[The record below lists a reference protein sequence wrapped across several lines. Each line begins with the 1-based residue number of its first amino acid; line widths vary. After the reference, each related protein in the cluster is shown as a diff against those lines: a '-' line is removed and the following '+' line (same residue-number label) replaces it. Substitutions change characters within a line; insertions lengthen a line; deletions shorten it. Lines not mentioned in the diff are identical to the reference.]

1 MALKELVTDLGAF
14 YKENPYQAA
23 YKTKAGPVLALKQ
36 GFNQRSIPFGD
47 DRPGGGNS
55 NQPFLQQKLPAVNS
69 SPTDT
74 FPDFLLRDPKNAIN
88 DRADDLKR
96 ITKFLVTPQ
105 GGLFITKQELL
116 SLQNPIVPGRPN
128 RATPVSGLYNPL
140 MTLAQVGASGTGLH
154 IEKQGLYPI
163 FDKYEKYEYQ
173 YKNLF
178 NFNTTNRLTVLFK
191 RKIGELSTADPTV
204 RKFQPTFGV
213 GNLTGVSADPTT
225 ILAYQGGA
233 NSFGVGRT
241 VIPFADNR
249 AFSQTTLGIQNQAL
263 QTSKEKA
270 KLVNYDYSR
279 YLGVTN
285 RAVDL
290 KYVTVSPQGANLQN
304 YLNNQINGNSNG
316 FDFDPSVYFAKATFP
331 DTNAQKTTAK
341 NVFVLKQTQL
351 IERTPIGFSNSTSL
365 TNITDFRKQVRETYT
380 QNSEKVAQDQQGIIY
395 FDYTS
400 NKVNREQRVGLG
412 NPGKRGK
419 NRQKLT
425 SYDNETVDR
434 INILPPYYSNVVAD
448 PDTLT
453 RDLVKFR
460 FEIVDNLNPQNSTF
474 LHFRA
479 FLGAINDNFKS
490 EWDMTK
496 YVGRGEK
503 FYNYTG
509 FSRDISFTFQV
520 HPQSR
525 NEMKSIYQKL
535 NLLAASLAPDYR
547 QGYMKGNLIRLT
559 IGDYIYT
566 VPGFISNL
574 TYTVPQEA
582 AWEIALNSP
591 EGGSDYGLL
600 ETPKYFE
607 VNVSFTPIH
616 DFAPQLGT
624 TAQTAFIT
632 PQKEGARNPFLSEI
646 SGSTNSY
653 TDRKQSYVVAGSELN
668 SETQANLQRFSTP
681 GLSYLN
687 VTEAPVGDTNFT
699 GGAPVPSYQ
708 PLGQVGLFAP
718 EPPNETNLTGGAP
731 VGSNPPLVF

>member
-47 DRPGGGNS
+47 DRPGGGS
-55 NQPFLQQKLPAVNS
+55 SKQPFLQQKLPAVNS

-96 ITKFLVTPQ
+96 ITKFLLTPQ
-105 GGLFITKQELL
+105 GGLFIAKQELL

-128 RATPVSGLYNPL
+128 RATPTSGLYNPL

-191 RKIGELSTADPTV
+191 RKIGEFSANDATL
-204 RKFQPTFGV
+204 RKFEPSFGV

-225 ILAYQGGA
+225 LLRYQGGA
-233 NSFGVGRT
+233 NSYGVGRT

-249 AFSQTTLGIQNQAL
+249 AFSPTTLSIQNQAL

-270 KLVNYDYSR
+270 KLVNYDYNR
-279 YLGVTN
+279 YLGVSNT
-285 RAVDL
+285 AVQL
-290 KYVTVSPQGANLQN
+290 GYASTEASRRQQQLNGQQSLVPNELF
-304 YLNNQINGNSNG
+304 LNNQISIDGNG
-316 FDFDPSVYFAKATFP
+316 FTYDPNVYYTKATFP
-331 DTNAQKTTAK
+331 DTSTQKTVDLGIFT
-341 NVFVLKQTQL
+341 LKQRDLVQ
-351 IERTPIGFSNSTSL
+351 RTPIGSSGNTSL
-365 TNITDFRKQVRETYT
+365 GTIFDFREQVRATYT
-380 QNSEKVAQDQQGIIY
+380 QNAEKEKQDQLGIIY

-400 NKVNREQRVGLG
+400 PKVNREQRIGLG
-412 NPGKRGK
+412 NPGKRTRNRGK
-419 NRQKLT
+419 LS
-425 SYDNETVDR
+425 SYDNDTVDR

-460 FEIVDNLNPQNSTF
+460 FEIIDNLNPQNSTF

-479 FLGAINDNFKS
+479 FLGAINDNFQS
-490 EWDMTK
+490 EWDTTK

-509 FSRDISFTFQV
+509 FTRDISFTFQV

-525 NEMKSIYQKL
+525 AEMRSIYQKL

-547 QGYMKGNLIRLT
+547 QGYMKGNLVRLT
-559 IGDYIYT
+559 IGDYLYI

-574 TYTVPQEA
+574 TYNIPQEA
-582 AWEIALNSP
+582 SWEIALNSP
-591 EGGSDYGLL
+591 EEGSDFGML
-600 ETPKYFE
+600 ETPKYFD

-624 TAQTAFIT
+624 TVQTAFIT
-632 PQKEGARNPFLSEI
+632 PQPATKDGNAYLAGL
-646 SGSTNSY
+646 SGSNAIAGEKY
-653 TDRKQSYVVAGSELN
+653 TDREFSYVWKGSKAATEFN
-668 SETQANLQRFSTP
+668 SETAANLQQFS
-681 GLSYLN
+681 S
-687 VTEAPVGDTNFT
+687 
-699 GGAPVPSYQ
+699 
-708 PLGQVGLFAP
+708 
-718 EPPNETNLTGGAP
+718 
-731 VGSNPPLVF
+731 